1 MEEKYR
7 AFCVRCKTKTDVK
20 DPEPTEYDLGARGK
34 RKAVKGTCEVCGT
47 KVSAI
52 LKSK

>member
-1 MEEKYR
+1 MTEYKAY
-7 AFCVRCKTKTDVK
+7 CVRCKTKTDVK
-20 DPEPTEYDLGARGK
+20 DPKEGELNLGARGK
-34 RKAVKGTCEVCGT
+34 RRAVKGTCDQCGT